1 MNFLD
6 YFTEA
11 KFREIPL
18 SVSKTVHKIAQL
30 YVSDYRNFNKQEL
43 AAYAKRITEPSWIDY
58 LEDPGYT
65 HMVLMTTTSIFDLE
79 TNKNKKI
86 EVYVIYGNPK
96 VSKNLDDVAE
106 YNDVNRTIFLYDYQ
120 CKQLNLTDLE
130 AAILH
135 EFTHGFQQYKN
146 ISDQDEEDD
155 QEEQHEFDYYLSPEE
170 VDAYLTELAYR
181 IRLEHSNL
189 LSLLKTPNKSSNSTN
204 LKKLN
209 KFLLE
214 LKVFIQSPLE
224 TYFVYKELRLP
235 KSIKQSEA
243 FLETIANFTPYWNK
257 FKIKMTK
264 LYNELIT
271 LSKDYYEEQ

>member
-1 MNFLD
+1 MNFLN

-18 SVSKTVHKIAQL
+18 SVSKKARKIAQL
-30 YVSDYRNFNKQEL
+30 YASDYRNFNKQEL
-43 AAYAKRITEPSWIDY
+43 AIYAKRITDPSWIDY

-65 HMVLMTTTSIFDLE
+65 HLALMTTVSILDLE

-96 VSKNLDDVAE
+96 NSKNLDDMAE
-106 YNDVNRTIFLYDYQ
+106 YNDANRTIFLYDYR
-120 CKQLNLTDLE
+120 CKSLSLVDLE
-130 AAILH
+130 ATILH

-146 ISDQDEEDD
+146 LPAQEDD
-155 QEEQHEFDYYLSPEE
+155 EPAEEQHEFDYYLSPEE

-189 LSLLKTPNKSSNSTN
+189 ITLLKKPSVSSKASN

-214 LKVFIQSPLE
+214 LKVFIQSPLD
-224 TYFVYKELRLP
+224 TYFVYRELPLP
-235 KSIKQSEA
+235 KTIKQSEE

-257 FKIKMTK
+257 FKTKMTK
-264 LYNELIT
+264 LYNELINS
-271 LSKDYYEEQ
+271 SKDFYEQQ